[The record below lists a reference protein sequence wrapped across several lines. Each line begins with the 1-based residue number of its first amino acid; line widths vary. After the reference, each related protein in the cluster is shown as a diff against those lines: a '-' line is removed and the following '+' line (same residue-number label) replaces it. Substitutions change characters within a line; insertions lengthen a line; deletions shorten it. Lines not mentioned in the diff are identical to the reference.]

1 MQLQRW
7 KNLLSRLEIRQ
18 NDDIWLALIA
28 AYSEQHRSYHT
39 AAHIQDCLNLLDW
52 AAPQIASP
60 DIIEIA
66 LWFHDAVYDPH
77 AHDNEE
83 QSAGWAESF
92 LADHGASFALS
103 RQVHALIMATRHTVL
118 PKKQD
123 AIWMV
128 DIDLSILGSEAEA
141 YDGFEAA
148 IRHEYNWVAEDIFRR
163 KRASILRA
171 FLERPRL
178 YTTDTFHERFEKP
191 ARSNLERALNTL
203 A

>member
-18 NDDIWLALIA
+18 NDDIWLALVA
-28 AYSEQHRSYHT
+28 AYSEQHRAYHT
-39 AAHIQDCLNLLDW
+39 ATHIQDCLSLLDW
-52 AAPQIASP
+52 VSPQVASP

-92 LADHGASFALS
+92 LADHGAPFALS
-103 RQVHALIMATRHTVL
+103 RQVHALIMATRHTAKPV
-118 PKKQD
+118 KED
-123 AIWMV
+123 ANWMV
-128 DIDLSILGSEAEA
+128 DIDLSILGSKPEA
-141 YDGFEAA
+141 YDGFETA
-148 IRHEYNWVAEDIFRR
+148 IRHEYNWVEEDVFQQ
-163 KRASILRA
+163 KRARILRS

-178 YTTDTFHERFEKP
+178 YSTDPFHERFEKA
-191 ARSNLERALNTL
+191 ARSNLERTL
-203 A
+203 HLLA